1 MSMTDWEQDTGGAA
15 LAAELRQVEA
25 RRRERWCQTPTTR
38 VADPEE
44 ATRLIEH
51 VGIATLF
58 PASREVPNLFHAYVG
73 DPGAQTSSQWDS
85 PSGHVYGW
93 RWALGRREAAFYS
106 ALVRGRPTWISWA
119 LFPAMLGLC
128 GELRTPDELYDAGE
142 LSGDAYRIAQALDAA
157 GGVLS
162 TGELR
167 RRAGFPTGKSQRAA
181 YLKAV
186 DELDNRLLLAKV
198 FSADDDD
205 MRHALVRARY
215 PEHVAAAE
223 TMPRADAMDA
233 FLTTYLPAAVYAV
246 PAMLAK
252 HLKLPEAELR
262 AGLDRLGSA
271 GRATTLT
278 LPQQKGICYLW
289 EDEP

>member
-1 MSMTDWEQDTGGAA
+1 MVDEAA
-15 LAAELRQVEA
+15 FQA
-25 RRRERWCQTPTTR
+25 RRREHWCQTPQTR
-38 VADPEE
+38 IPDPD
-44 ATRLIEH
+44 AAVHLIER

-58 PASREVPNLFHAYVG
+58 PASPEVPNLFHAYVG
-73 DPGAQTSSQWDS
+73 DSSAQTSSQWDS

-106 ALVRGRPTWISWA
+106 VLVRGRPTWINWA
-119 LFPAMLGLC
+119 LFPAILRLC

-142 LSGDAYRIAQALDAA
+142 LPGDAYRIAQALDAA

-167 RRAGFPTGKSQRAA
+167 RQAGFPTGKAQRAA

-215 PEHVAAAE
+215 PEHMARAE
-223 TMPRADAMDA
+223 QMPRVDALDR

-246 PAMLAK
+246 PAILAK

-262 AGLDRLGSA
+262 AGLDHLVEA
-271 GRATTLT
+271 GQATTLT
-278 LPQQKGICYLW
+278 LPDQKGLCYLW
-289 EDEP
+289 EEG

>member
-1 MSMTDWEQDTGGAA
+1 MDETSLQT
-15 LAAELRQVEA
+15 
-25 RRRERWCQTPTTR
+25 RRREHWCQTPQTR
-38 VADPEE
+38 IPDPD
-44 ATRLIEH
+44 AAVRLIER

-58 PASREVPNLFHAYVG
+58 PASPEVPNLFHAYVG

-106 ALVRGRPTWISWA
+106 VLVRGRPTWISWA
-119 LFPAMLGLC
+119 LFPAMLRLC

-162 TGELR
+162 TGDLR
-167 RRAGFPTGKSQRAA
+167 RQAGFPTGKSQRAA

-215 PEHVAAAE
+215 PEHVAVAE
-223 TMPRADAMDA
+223 KMPRVDALDA

-246 PAMLAK
+246 PTVLAK

-262 AGLDRLGSA
+262 AGLDRLADA
-271 GRATTLT
+271 GRVATLA
-278 LPQQKGICYLW
+278 LPEQKGMCYLW
-289 EDEP
+289 EEG

>member
-1 MSMTDWEQDTGGAA
+1 MVDEAA
-15 LAAELRQVEA
+15 LQA
-25 RRRERWCQTPTTR
+25 RRREHWCQTPETR
-38 VADPEE
+38 IPDPE
-44 ATRLIEH
+44 AAVHLIER

-58 PASREVPNLFHAYVG
+58 PASPEVPNLFHAYVG

-106 ALVRGRPTWISWA
+106 VLVRGRPTWISWS
-119 LFPAMLGLC
+119 LFPAILRLC
-128 GELRTPDELYDAGE
+128 GELRTPDELYDAGQ

-167 RRAGFPTGKSQRAA
+167 RQAGFPTGKSQRAA

-186 DELDNRLLLAKV
+186 DELYNRLLLAKV
-198 FSADDDD
+198 FSPDDDD
-205 MRHALVRARY
+205 MRHALVRMRY
-215 PEHVAAAE
+215 PNHVAAAE
-223 TMPRADAMDA
+223 QMTPEDAMDA
-233 FLTTYLPAAVYAV
+233 FLTTYFPAAVYAV
-246 PAMLAK
+246 PAVLAK
-252 HLKLPEAELR
+252 HLKLSEAELR
-262 AGLDRLGSA
+262 AGLDRLVGV

-278 LPQQKGICYLW
+278 VPHQK
-289 EDEP
+289 

>member
-1 MSMTDWEQDTGGAA
+1 MTDLEQDKGGAA
-15 LAAELRQVEA
+15 LAADLRQVEA
-25 RRRERWCQTPTTR
+25 RRRERWCQTAQSR
-38 VADPEE
+38 VAGPEE
-44 ATRLIEH
+44 ATRLIER

-58 PASREVPNLFHAYVG
+58 PASPEVPNLFHAYVG
-73 DPGAQTSSQWDS
+73 DSSAQTSSQWDS

-119 LFPAMLGLC
+119 LFPAILRLC
-128 GELRTPDELYDAGE
+128 GELRTPDELYDAGG

-167 RRAGFPTGKSQRAA
+167 RQAGFPTGKSQRAA

-223 TMPRADAMDA
+223 KMPRVDALDA
-233 FLTTYLPAAVYAV
+233 FLTTYLPAAVYAM
-246 PAMLAK
+246 PAVLAK

-262 AGLDRLGSA
+262 AGLDRLANA
-271 GRATTLT
+271 GRVTTLA
-278 LPQQKGICYLW
+278 LPEQKGMCYLW
-289 EDEP
+289 GYEP

>member
-1 MSMTDWEQDTGGAA
+1 MDETSLQ
-15 LAAELRQVEA
+15 A
-25 RRRERWCQTPTTR
+25 RRREHWCQTPQTR
-38 VADPEE
+38 IPDPD
-44 ATRLIEH
+44 AAVRLIER
-51 VGIATLF
+51 VAIATLF
-58 PASREVPNLFHAYVG
+58 PASPEVPNLFHAYVG
-73 DPGAQTSSQWDS
+73 DPGAQTSSHWDS

-106 ALVRGRPTWISWA
+106 VLVRGRPTWISWA
-119 LFPAMLGLC
+119 LFPAMLRLC

-162 TGELR
+162 TGDLR
-167 RRAGFPTGKSQRAA
+167 RQAGFPTGKSQRAA

-198 FSADDDD
+198 FSPDDDD

-215 PEHVAAAE
+215 PEHVATAE
-223 TMPRADAMDA
+223 QMTRVDALDA

-246 PAMLAK
+246 PTVLAK

-262 AGLDRLGSA
+262 AGLDRLVSA

-278 LPQQKGICYLW
+278 LSDQKGICYLC
-289 EDEP
+289 EDG

>member
-1 MSMTDWEQDTGGAA
+1 MSMTDWEHDKGGAA
-15 LAAELRQVEA
+15 LAADLRQVEA
-25 RRRERWCQTPTTR
+25 RRRQRWCQTPKTR
-38 VADPEE
+38 VAGPEE
-44 ATRLIEH
+44 ATRLIER
-51 VGIATLF
+51 VAIATLF
-58 PASREVPNLFHAYVG
+58 PASSEIPNLFHAYVG

-119 LFPAMLGLC
+119 LFPATLRLC

-142 LSGDAYRIAQALDAA
+142 FSGDAYRIAQALDAA

-167 RRAGFPTGKSQRAA
+167 RQAGFPTGKSQRAA

-223 TMPRADAMDA
+223 KMTRVDALDA

-246 PAMLAK
+246 PTVLAK

-262 AGLDRLGSA
+262 AGLDRLAEA
-271 GRATTLT
+271 GQATTLM
-278 LPQQKGICYLW
+278 LPDQKGLCYLW

>member
-1 MSMTDWEQDTGGAA
+1 MVDEAA
-15 LAAELRQVEA
+15 FQA
-25 RRRERWCQTPTTR
+25 RRREHWCQTPQTR
-38 VADPEE
+38 IPDPD
-44 ATRLIEH
+44 AAVHLIER
-51 VGIATLF
+51 VEIATLF
-58 PASREVPNLFHAYVG
+58 PASPEVPNLFHAYVG
-73 DPGAQTSSQWDS
+73 DSSAQTSSQWDS

-106 ALVRGRPTWISWA
+106 VLVRGRPTWISWA
-119 LFPAMLGLC
+119 LFPAILRLC

-142 LSGDAYRIAQALDAA
+142 LPGDAYRIAQALDAA

-167 RRAGFPTGKSQRAA
+167 RQAGFPTGKAQRAA

-215 PEHVAAAE
+215 PEHMARAE
-223 TMPRADAMDA
+223 QMPRVDALDR

-246 PAMLAK
+246 PAILAK

-262 AGLDRLGSA
+262 AGLDHLVEA
-271 GRATTLT
+271 GQATTLT
-278 LPQQKGICYLW
+278 LPDQKGLCYLW
-289 EDEP
+289 E

>member
-1 MSMTDWEQDTGGAA
+1 MDETSLQ
-15 LAAELRQVEA
+15 A
-25 RRRERWCQTPTTR
+25 RRREHWCQTPQTR
-38 VADPEE
+38 IPDPD
-44 ATRLIEH
+44 AAVRLIERA
-51 VGIATLF
+51 GIATLF
-58 PASREVPNLFHAYVG
+58 PASPEVPNLFHAYVG

-85 PSGHVYGW
+85 PSGRVYGW
-93 RWALGRREAAFYS
+93 RWALGRREVAFYS

-119 LFPAMLGLC
+119 LFPAMLRLC
-128 GELRTPDELYDAGE
+128 GELRTPDELYDAGA

-167 RRAGFPTGKSQRAA
+167 RQAAFPTGKSQRAA
-181 YLKAV
+181 YLKTV

-215 PEHVAAAE
+215 PEHVAMAE
-223 TMPRADAMDA
+223 QMARTDAMDA
-233 FLTTYLPAAVYAV
+233 FLTAYLPAAVYAV
-246 PAMLAK
+246 PAVLAK

-262 AGLDRLGSA
+262 AGLDRLADA
-271 GRATTLT
+271 GRVTILAR
-278 LPQQKGICYLW
+278 PKQKGMCYLW
-289 EDEP
+289 GDEP

>member
-1 MSMTDWEQDTGGAA
+1 MDETSLQ
-15 LAAELRQVEA
+15 A
-25 RRRERWCQTPTTR
+25 RRREHWCQTLQTR
-38 VADPEE
+38 IPDPD
-44 ATRLIEH
+44 AAVRLIER

-58 PASREVPNLFHAYVG
+58 PASPEVPNLFHAYVG

-106 ALVRGRPTWISWA
+106 VLVRGRPTWISWA
-119 LFPAMLGLC
+119 LFPVILRLC

-162 TGELR
+162 TSDLR
-167 RRAGFPTGKSQRAA
+167 RQAGFPTGKAQRAA
-181 YLKAV
+181 YLRAV

-198 FSADDDD
+198 FSVHDDD

-223 TMPRADAMDA
+223 KMPRVDALDA

-246 PAMLAK
+246 PAVLAK

-262 AGLDRLGSA
+262 AGLDRLVSA
-271 GRATTLT
+271 GRATTVM
-278 LPQQKGICYLW
+278 LPQQKGMCYLW
-289 EDEP
+289 EGE

>member
-1 MSMTDWEQDTGGAA
+1 MLEVAVLQT
-15 LAAELRQVEA
+15 
-25 RRRERWCQTPTTR
+25 RRREHWGQTPQTR
-38 VADPEE
+38 IPDAD
-44 ATRLIEH
+44 AAVQLIER

-58 PASREVPNLFHAYVG
+58 PASPEIPNLFHAYVG

-85 PSGHVYGW
+85 PSGHVYSW
-93 RWALGRREAAFYS
+93 RWALGRKEAAFYS

-119 LFPAMLGLC
+119 LFPAMLRLC

-167 RRAGFPTGKSQRAA
+167 RQTGFPTGKSQRAA

-205 MRHALVRARY
+205 MRHALVRVRY
-215 PEHVAAAE
+215 PEYVATAE
-223 TMPRADAMDA
+223 QMARTDAMDA
-233 FLTTYLPAAVYAV
+233 FLTTYLPAAVYAM
-246 PAMLAK
+246 PAVLAK

-262 AGLDRLGSA
+262 AGLDRLADA
-271 GRATTLT
+271 GRVTTLA
-278 LPQQKGICYLW
+278 LPEQKGMCYLW
-289 EDEP
+289 EQG

>member
-1 MSMTDWEQDTGGAA
+1 MSMTDVEQDKGGAA

-25 RRRERWCQTPTTR
+25 RRRERWCQTPETR
-38 VADPEE
+38 VAGPEE
-44 ATRLIEH
+44 ATRLIER

-58 PASREVPNLFHAYVG
+58 PASPEVPNLFHAYVG

-119 LFPAMLGLC
+119 LFPAMLRLC
-128 GELRTPDELYDAGE
+128 GEPRTPDELYDTGE
-142 LSGDAYRIAQALDAA
+142 LSGEAYRIAQALDAA

-167 RRAGFPTGKSQRAA
+167 RQAGFPTGKAQRAA

-215 PEHVAAAE
+215 PEHVARAE
-223 TMPRADAMDA
+223 QMTRVDAMDA

-246 PAMLAK
+246 PAVLAK

-262 AGLDRLGSA
+262 AGLDRLANA
-271 GRATTLT
+271 GRVTTLA
-278 LPQQKGICYLW
+278 LPEQKGMCYLW
-289 EDEP
+289 GDQL